1 MKHLEIIN
9 RLLDDTYEPA
19 SKSGAF
25 SLRHKMHGNRV
36 VLTYGTIVHFAS
48 ERVLPP
54 QVEAAKDQARQLIK
68 AKLDKLK
75 KDFKEETDVSLKFK
89 DKGNDDNIEL
99 MQSTSNSPRKIAHY
113 RYSQTIDFSD

>member
-9 RLLDDTYEPA
+9 RLLDDTYSPA

-25 SLRHKMHGNRV
+25 SLRSNMHGNRA

-54 QVEAAKDQARQLIK
+54 QVEAAREQARQLIK
-68 AKLDKLK
+68 ARIDQLK
-75 KDFKEETDVSLKFK
+75 KDFKEETETSLKFK
-89 DKGNDDNIEL
+89 DMGENDNIEL

>member
-1 MKHLEIIN
+1 MRHLEIIH
-9 RLLDDTYEPA
+9 RLLDDTYEPV

-25 SLRHKMHGNRV
+25 SLRHKMHGKRL

-54 QVEAAKDQARQLIK
+54 QVEAARDQARQLIK
-68 AKLDKLK
+68 AKIDKLK
-75 KDFKEETDVSLKFK
+75 KDFKEETETSIKFE
-89 DKGNDDNIEL
+89 DRGSNDDIEL